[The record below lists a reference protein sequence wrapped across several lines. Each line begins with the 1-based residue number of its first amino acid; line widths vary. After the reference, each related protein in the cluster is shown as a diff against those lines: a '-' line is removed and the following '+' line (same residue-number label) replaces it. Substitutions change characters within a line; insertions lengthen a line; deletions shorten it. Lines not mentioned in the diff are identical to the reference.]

1 MAWFRRRRR
10 HKPRFSPFDK
20 SALPPVVPPDL
31 RRALEE
37 GVTMA
42 EYTARMTLKNAII
55 VEALRGA
62 DYDEDRFVGEAR
74 ALYRELAEESL
85 RAADEIEAAQRKAAK
100 RTGIARHPHD
110 YRPADKRNLRLREEV
125 SRELAV
131 RLTARAEDPDGLRPL
146 VERAREDA
154 WRDLSGALDDSLDAY
169 AGVEAWRD
177 DYEQER
183 PARLQEFLSHDL
195 ARLMEERGGY

>member
-1 MAWFRRRRR
+1 MA
-10 HKPRFSPFDK
+10 D
-20 SALPPVVPPDL
+20 
-31 RRALEE
+31 
-37 GVTMA
+37 
-42 EYTARMTLKNAII
+42 YTARMTLKNAII
-55 VEALRGA
+55 VEALQGGG
-62 DYDEDRFVGEAR
+62 YDEDRFVEEAR
-74 ALYRELAEESL
+74 ELFRELADESE
-85 RAADEIEAAQRKAAK
+85 RAADEIAATQKRAAK

-110 YRPADKRNLRLREEV
+110 YRPADRRNLRLREDV

-131 RLTARAEDPDGLRPL
+131 RLDARADDTDGLRPL

-154 WRDLSGALDDSLDAY
+154 WRDLSRALDDSLDAY

-177 DYEQER
+177 DYERER